1 MKHTEC
7 TFGKWE
13 MKLALLLYLYIS
25 LLLLFP
31 TAMADKNGEPDALA
45 QENEKLERQLAEVT
59 DNVVKAKDTL
69 DKLLNGTI
77 TMEDVPEQDTKQLAE
92 IIALN
97 FPSQYTWMTAWLLSR
112 LFSLILSHCPKC
124 LVLSCFKVTTQFN
137 FFVFFTS
144 LLLKCLLPPSH
155 PTPCLSVSSVHIT
168 W

>member
-1 MKHTEC
+1 MI
-7 TFGKWE
+7 FSKWE
-13 MKLALLLYLYIS
+13 MKLALLVYLYIS

-97 FPSQYTWMTAWLLSR
+97 FPSQYTWMIAWLL
-112 LFSLILSHCPKC
+112 LSLQSHSLS
-124 LVLSCFKVTTQFN
+124 LSQM
-137 FFVFFTS
+137 S
-144 LLLKCLLPPSH
+144 LYYLALK
-155 PTPCLSVSSVHIT
+155 
-168 W
+168 

>member
-7 TFGKWE
+7 IFSKWEMIFSKWE
-13 MKLALLLYLYIS
+13 MKLALLVYLYIS

-97 FPSQYTWMTAWLLSR
+97 FPSQYTWMTAWLL
-112 LFSLILSHCPKC
+112 LSLQSHSLS
-124 LVLSCFKVTTQFN
+124 LSQM
-137 FFVFFTS
+137 S
-144 LLLKCLLPPSH
+144 LYYLALK
-155 PTPCLSVSSVHIT
+155 
-168 W
+168 

>member
-1 MKHTEC
+1 MQGAVFLTQLKQSGFPARTLCMEGTEVKHTEC

-124 LVLSCFKVTTQFN
+124 LWYCLVLK
-137 FFVFFTS
+137 
-144 LLLKCLLPPSH
+144 
-155 PTPCLSVSSVHIT
+155 
-168 W
+168 

>member
-1 MKHTEC
+1 MIFSKWEMI
-7 TFGKWE
+7 FSKWE
-13 MKLALLLYLYIS
+13 MKLALLVYLYIS

-97 FPSQYTWMTAWLLSR
+97 FPSQYTWMTAWLL
-112 LFSLILSHCPKC
+112 LSLQSHSLS
-124 LVLSCFKVTTQFN
+124 LSQM
-137 FFVFFTS
+137 S
-144 LLLKCLLPPSH
+144 LYYLALK
-155 PTPCLSVSSVHIT
+155 
-168 W
+168 

>member
-1 MKHTEC
+1 MQGAVFLTQLEQLGFPASPLCMEGTEVKQTEC
-7 TFGKWE
+7 MFSKQE
-13 MKLALLLYLYIS
+13 VKLVLLLDLYIS
-25 LLLLFP
+25 LLLFP

-97 FPSQYTWMTAWLLSR
+97 FPSQYTWMKASVS
-112 LFSLILSHCPKC
+112 FSFLVPDVSVT
-124 LVLSCFKVTTQFN
+124 VLS
-137 FFVFFTS
+137 
-144 LLLKCLLPPSH
+144 
-155 PTPCLSVSSVHIT
+155 
-168 W
+168 

>member
-1 MKHTEC
+1 M
-7 TFGKWE
+7 
-13 MKLALLLYLYIS
+13 
-25 LLLLFP
+25 FP

-97 FPSQYTWMTAWLLSR
+97 FPSQYMY
-112 LFSLILSHCPKC
+112 
-124 LVLSCFKVTTQFN
+124 
-137 FFVFFTS
+137 
-144 LLLKCLLPPSH
+144 
-155 PTPCLSVSSVHIT
+155 
-168 W
+168 